1 MNEQEI
7 SKTLFNLLFECKE
20 RYLKFDT
27 ASATAS
33 MIFLNEQNKEK
44 YHDIL
49 VKMRKP
55 AQTNVVKPGL
65 YLAFVN
71 RVFGV
76 FDDVG
81 ADKLKSPIH
90 LDLLLDGVQYLK
102 QQIANNNVKANESTH
117 VEAALA
123 LFGGAG

>member
-1 MNEQEI
+1 MNESEL

-33 MIFLNEQNKEK
+33 MIFLNQENKEK

-49 VKMRKP
+49 VKLRKNNT
-55 AQTNVVKPGL
+55 TNVIRPGL

-71 RVFGV
+71 RVFSV
-76 FDDVG
+76 FDDIG

-102 QQIANNNVKANESTH
+102 QHIDNNAKTNKSPD